1 MQNEKLSVT
10 LDNPNLPNKNPGC
23 VELPIEFYKAW
34 HSFDF
39 VSSYANLRPKAEPR
53 LNEIYRKFSKKIKE
67 FESEF
72 TAHQNLDAKPIDLV
86 REHVND

>member
-10 LDNPNLPNKNPGC
+10 LDNPNLPKKNPGC

-39 VSSYANLRPKAEPR
+39 VSSYANLRPKAEQIVQISALLGR
-53 LNEIYRKFSKKIKE
+53 SNR
-67 FESEF
+67 F
-72 TAHQNLDAKPIDLV
+72 TTEPWRPVRNPNLFGFRTFTV
-86 REHVND
+86 